1 MSHFFL
7 GGDMLDNGLIR
18 SSIRLKVPLAKQ
30 NEVIDILHSISEQIK
45 SEPDCIY
52 AYLYRGVNDAE
63 MIMFEELWKNQK
75 ALNSHIRSRLYQRI
89 LVAIEMSKKEPDI
102 RFDKIIESRGFET
115 LIHIRAGHNH
125 K

>member
-1 MSHFFL
+1 
-7 GGDMLDNGLIR
+7 MLDNSLIR
-18 SSIRLKVPLAKQ
+18 SSIRLKVPLAEQ

-89 LVAIEMSKKEPDI
+89 LVALEMSKKEPDI

-115 LIHIRAGHNH
+115 LIEIRAGHNL